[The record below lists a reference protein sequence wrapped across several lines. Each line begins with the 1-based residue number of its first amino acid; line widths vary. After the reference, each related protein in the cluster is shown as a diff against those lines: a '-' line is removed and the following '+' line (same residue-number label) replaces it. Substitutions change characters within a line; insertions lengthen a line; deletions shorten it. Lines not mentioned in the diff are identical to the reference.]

1 MDKLRKD
8 YDDGI
13 EALKAFIDTANERM
27 NTPVQVSFLNI
38 RTYLQDI
45 EVIKVHKA
53 GEPLKEDKTS
63 WISNF
68 KQVT

>member
-38 RTYLQDI
+38 RTYLQDV
-45 EVIKVHKA
+45 EVIKLHKA
-53 GEPLKEDKTS
+53 GFLEYLVLIGQSQHKPL
-63 WISNF
+63 
-68 KQVT
+68 

>member
-27 NTPVQVSFLNI
+27 ITPVQVSFLNI
-38 RTYLQDI
+38 RTYLQDV

-53 GEPLKEDKTS
+53 GSVEYLVLIGQSQHKPL
-63 WISNF
+63 
-68 KQVT
+68 

>member
-8 YDDGI
+8 YEDGI

-38 RTYLQDI
+38 RTYLQDV
-45 EVIKVHKA
+45 EVI
-53 GEPLKEDKTS
+53 
-63 WISNF
+63 
-68 KQVT
+68 

>member
-13 EALKAFIDTANERM
+13 DALKAFIDTANERM

-38 RTYLQDI
+38 RTHLQDV
-45 EVIKVHKA
+45 EVIRVHKA
-53 GEPLKEDKTS
+53 YYLAL
-63 WISNF
+63 
-68 KQVT
+68 

>member
-38 RTYLQDI
+38 RTYLQDV
-45 EVIKVHKA
+45 EVIRVHIA
-53 GEPLKEDKTS
+53 YYLAL
-63 WISNF
+63 
-68 KQVT
+68 

>member
-38 RTYLQDI
+38 RTYLQDV
-45 EVIKVHKA
+45 EVIRVRIA
-53 GEPLKEDKTS
+53 YYLAL
-63 WISNF
+63 
-68 KQVT
+68 